1 MVSIPLTFDDY
12 AAVLMIDIDH
22 FKQYNDKY
30 GHQQGDDLI
39 RRIVHVMRTNVR
51 RADSVARYGGE
62 EFVVLMPDTNMK
74 AAIVVAERLRKRVEK
89 TKVLD
94 RDVAT
99 ISVGVSTLESFDESI
114 SPALLLRGADDAM

>member
-1 MVSIPLTFDDY
+1 
-12 AAVLMIDIDH
+12 
-22 FKQYNDKY
+22 
-30 GHQQGDDLI
+30 
-39 RRIVHVMRTNVR
+39 
-51 RADSVARYGGE
+51 
-62 EFVVLMPDTNMK
+62 MPDTNMK

-114 SPALLLRGADDAM
+114 SPALLLRGADDAMYEAKQAGRNVTRTKVLLIKGGDKEE